1 MDVLDEQN
9 GGSVASSSS
18 LSPPPMPAKKRKRG
32 ETRPCPVCSE
42 PIPLRLLGQHSELE
56 TQRVQSLID
65 AVGDIDEWVDPSG
78 SISRRRSALKAQ
90 HNMSNK
96 STPTASP
103 ELLKNLRLLKRRRK
117 QRHIQLQD
125 ITQDSDD
132 ENGARAKG
140 KARNADLEG
149 TTCPVCLQ
157 MVQGDPDV
165 VHAHVDACIAHASI
179 QASHVSTRSPSPDV
193 DVEGTNHGDSARRLG
208 FAVRDRT
215 LEDVDDEVDIDG
227 DDEGVFGTVQFT
239 EADLLGGSTIAADTR
254 REDGADIMNLA
265 QKNLVSGAWDY
276 EREIARARSVMD
288 EKALIAAL
296 EAKMKFL
303 EFPSPSGVA
312 GAPSCRI
319 CLDPYTEPT
328 VSTGCWHTCCREC
341 WLRCLGSNKLCPICK
356 RITAATD
363 LRRVYL

>member
-1 MDVLDEQN
+1 
-9 GGSVASSSS
+9 
-18 LSPPPMPAKKRKRG
+18 
-32 ETRPCPVCSE
+32 
-42 PIPLRLLGQHSELE
+42 
-56 TQRVQSLID
+56 
-65 AVGDIDEWVDPSG
+65 
-78 SISRRRSALKAQ
+78 
-90 HNMSNK
+90 MSNK

-125 ITQDSDD
+125 VTQDSDD

-140 KARNADLEG
+140 KARNADPEG

-179 QASHVSTRSPSPDV
+179 QASRVSTRSPSPDV
-193 DVEGTNHGDSARRLG
+193 DVEGDSQLAGHNDNPDPWEEITTADGHSRLRLRAGTNHGDSARRLG

-239 EADLLGGSTIAADTR
+239 EADLLGGSAIAADTR

-303 EFPSPSGVA
+303 VSHFQLFLVCNRLTRGYQEFPSASSVA